1 MLKILFRAIYK
12 QLLGPLTMSHPLY
25 LHGCKI
31 ARFLSMALEGWDY
44 GLKGTS
50 IQALHY
56 LVPNAGTLFTYE
68 PHQSSLEQKLSMGKL
83 GHLGNIGN
91 S

>member
-56 LVPNAGTLFTYE
+56 LVPNLV
-68 PHQSSLEQKLSMGKL
+68 PMQVLSLPMNHISLL
-83 GHLGNIGN
+83 
-91 S
+91 